1 MKTSIQILL
10 GCFLTV
16 SASAEFRTW
25 TRSDGKTAELDLVA
39 VTEAGGE
46 KSGEFKM
53 RNGRAVTLAAASLS
67 EADAKLLAEWKPGE
81 TASESAAATGTPS
94 VFDGVLDRN
103 LEILD
108 GRKLKRHELA
118 SKPTKHYVFYYTAS
132 WCGPCQ
138 AYTPDLVKF
147 YNKAKKD
154 NDSFEFVLI
163 TSDRDEDSM
172 EGYAK
177 DKKMPW
183 PHLKLSKAK
192 DFKSKFQHGVT
203 GIPSVIICDLEGNI
217 VSRSRSI
224 GDIEKI
230 LK

>member
-1 MKTSIQILL
+1 MKTTLQILL
-10 GCFLTV
+10 GCFLTA

-25 TRSDGKTAELDLVA
+25 TRNDGKTAELDLIS
-39 VTEAGGE
+39 VTEVGGE

-53 RNGRAVTLAAASLS
+53 RNGRTVTLSATSLS
-67 EADAKLLAEWKPGE
+67 EADAKLLDEWKPAE
-81 TASESAAATGTPS
+81 AAAAATPSAPS
-94 VFDGVLDRN
+94 VFDEVLDRN

-154 NDSFEFVLI
+154 NDSFELVLI

-183 PHLKLSKAK
+183 PHLKFSKAK
-192 DFKSKFQHGVT
+192 EFKSKFQHGVT

-224 GDIEKI
+224 SDIEKI

>member
-1 MKTSIQILL
+1 MKTSLQILL
-10 GCFLTV
+10 GCFLAV

-25 TRSDGKTAELDLVA
+25 TRSDGKTAELDLVS

-53 RNGRAVTLAAASLS
+53 RNGRSITLAAASLS
-67 EADAKLLAEWKPGE
+67 EADAKRIAEWQPAE
-81 TASESAAATGTPS
+81 TESETAAATGTPS
-94 VFDGVLDRN
+94 VFDEVLDRN
-103 LEILD
+103 LEILT
-108 GRKLKRHELA
+108 GRKLRRHELA

-132 WCGPCQ
+132 WCGPCL

-147 YNKAKKD
+147 YNKAKKG
-154 NDSFEFVLI
+154 NDTFELVLI

-172 EGYAK
+172 EDYAK

-183 PHLKLSKAK
+183 PHLKLSKGK
-192 DFKSKFQHGVT
+192 EFKSKFKHGVT

-224 GDIEKI
+224 SDIEKI

>member
-1 MKTSIQILL
+1 MKNSIRFLL
-10 GCFLTV
+10 ACLLTV

-25 TRSDGKTAELDLVA
+25 TRNDGKTAEIDLVA
-39 VTEAGGE
+39 VTATADG

-53 RNGRAVTLAAASLS
+53 RNGRSVTLPAASLS
-67 EADAKLLAEWKPGE
+67 EADAKMLNDWQAPEAEAEAP
-81 TASESAAATGTPS
+81 AAASAES
-94 VFDGVLDRN
+94 VFDTVLNGN

-108 GRKLKRHELA
+108 GRKLKRYQPA

-132 WCGPCQ
+132 WCPPCQ
-138 AYTPDLVKF
+138 TYTPDLVKF

-154 NDSFEFVLI
+154 NDSFELVLI
-163 TSDRDEDSM
+163 TSDREEDAM
-172 EGYAK
+172 EDYAK

-183 PHLKLSKAK
+183 PHLKFSKAN
-192 DFKSKFQHGVT
+192 DFKSKFQHGVS

-217 VSRSRSI
+217 VSRTRSI
-224 GDIEKI
+224 DEIAKI